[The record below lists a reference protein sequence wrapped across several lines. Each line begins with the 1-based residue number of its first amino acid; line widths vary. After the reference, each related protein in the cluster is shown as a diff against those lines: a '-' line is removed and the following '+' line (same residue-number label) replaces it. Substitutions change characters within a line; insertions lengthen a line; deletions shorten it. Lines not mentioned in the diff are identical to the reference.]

1 MTSDVV
7 IYDSLEINDRLEAQE
22 AKTWM
27 VALPTARRDI
37 PLPVLRIPVA
47 RLKVE
52 RLGFPIL
59 KMVKII
65 LGGDD
70 CILGRG
76 IVIRYQSSFW
86 STWVEQKWRN
96 SIHSSSFKLGKLRA
110 FFVTSLLVFW
120 HLKWDPWNK
129 PYKKK
134 TKTKTQFTNAIMFPL
149 LDRPRK
155 RKREPKL
162 NVCHL
167 KIPQSLANG
176 FFCWTGCVSL
186 SSHNPTWRMLS
197 CINIFSPSRLQPH
210 ELLAY

>member
-1 MTSDVV
+1 MNKRCSNCSMTSDVV

-76 IVIRYQSSFW
+76 IVIRYQSSF
-86 STWVEQKWRN
+86 
-96 SIHSSSFKLGKLRA
+96 
-110 FFVTSLLVFW
+110 
-120 HLKWDPWNK
+120 
-129 PYKKK
+129 
-134 TKTKTQFTNAIMFPL
+134 
-149 LDRPRK
+149 
-155 RKREPKL
+155 
-162 NVCHL
+162 
-167 KIPQSLANG
+167 
-176 FFCWTGCVSL
+176 
-186 SSHNPTWRMLS
+186 
-197 CINIFSPSRLQPH
+197 
-210 ELLAY
+210 